1 MDFIFSLLIILA
13 TCHLFVFLGKKAK
26 IPGVV
31 MLIVAGLV
39 FTITPIKDFIISG
52 NQGIVSAL
60 GDAGLL
66 ILMFIAGLEVSVA
79 EIDDEKRNSTILA
92 FFSTIL
98 PILLSFAVF
107 SALGFPAL
115 TSLMVGIA
123 IAITAEAT
131 TADVLIGLKKMKTK
145 AAAVIMGSGIINDMI
160 GVLLFIVISIIFAS
174 GIGGQF
180 IAIGAIAA
188 FFLGIFS
195 HRIVRRKGEK
205 SALEKASLF
214 LLVPFFFISV
224 GLKFNL
230 GSIIIGPWI
239 LVAIVAVAVIGK
251 ILGVFLTKGPTGF
264 TNKKLLLIGWAIN
277 SGGGMQLALSLVALR
292 IGILN
297 EQLYSGIVV
306 MALLTTLVFPLIIT
320 HMINKHKEIMN

>member
-1 MDFIFSLLIILA
+1 
-13 TCHLFVFLGKKAK
+13 
-26 IPGVV
+26 
-31 MLIVAGLV
+31 
-39 FTITPIKDFIISG
+39 
-52 NQGIVSAL
+52 
-60 GDAGLL
+60 
-66 ILMFIAGLEVSVA
+66 
-79 EIDDEKRNSTILA
+79 
-92 FFSTIL
+92 
-98 PILLSFAVF
+98 
-107 SALGFPAL
+107 
-115 TSLMVGIA
+115 
-123 IAITAEAT
+123 
-131 TADVLIGLKKMKTK
+131 MKTK